1 MFSPYSN
8 TLKAFEDHEVTNVRS
23 EERMT
28 RGPHIAGHQS
38 YTKGCKSATKRPRN
52 RKNRLTRRPI
62 HLSRVPGDMPALLA
76 GDAPRSENDP
86 DLKAASVAAAASIAM
101 HPVTGAFADPAHES
115 AFAAQFF
122 RLAFR
127 CHAFLMALMLVVTA
141 WSAFRAPFLWT
152 LSRSTLAICIIGLA
166 GRVMVHRIEDTE
178 RGQRMGSSTWTALAV
193 LAMVSDVSD
202 YLAVPAATCR
212 TAAIQDLST
221 MAMHP
226 LVALAFALVNGTHG
240 LSFSRRIGLTVLLMV
255 IFFCDCQLQA
265 GMFQVLSAVLALIGF
280 AVAHL
285 AEMHLRHSYA
295 EKQGLRRRS
304 KDEAEDIQ
312 RLERERRRLEESMD
326 GESRRLE
333 ERNEQL
339 RAEKARLVRGLQ
351 AGPNQ
356 PGDGSSRVP
365 PPPAGP

>member
-1 MFSPYSN
+1 MASSPVIPRFP
-8 TLKAFEDHEVTNVRS
+8 TRMPRS
-23 EERMT
+23 
-28 RGPHIAGHQS
+28 
-38 YTKGCKSATKRPRN
+38 
-52 RKNRLTRRPI
+52 
-62 HLSRVPGDMPALLA
+62 VPGLLA
-76 GDAPRSENDP
+76 RDALGSAHDP
-86 DLKAASVAAAASIAM
+86 DLEAAVAVTIAM
-101 HPVTGAFADPAHES
+101 HPITGAFADPAHES